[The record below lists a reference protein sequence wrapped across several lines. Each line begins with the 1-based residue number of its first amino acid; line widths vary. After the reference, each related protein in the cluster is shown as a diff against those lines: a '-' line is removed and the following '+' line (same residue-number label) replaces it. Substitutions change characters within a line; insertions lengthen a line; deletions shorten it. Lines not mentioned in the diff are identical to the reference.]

1 MNHSKTGLA
10 SDPSQI
16 LLSPRQVADYLG
28 CSVNTLCEWR
38 RQEEGPAW
46 IDMGEKLVRYDA
58 RDLVDWLAQNTRN
71 PMLTKHSGGVV
82 R

>member
-1 MNHSKTGLA
+1 MNLSKYGLA

-28 CSVNTLCEWR
+28 CSVNTLCDWR
-38 RQEEGPAW
+38 RQKEGPAW

-58 RDLVDWLAQNTRN
+58 RDLVDWLARNTRN
-71 PMLTKHSGGVV
+71 PMLTKRRGGDV